1 MFWQLTVVFLNGLTG
16 QLVVCRVGLDI
27 NYVIETVPVPL
38 RRMEDKIVKVGNS
51 QKDKHVWW
59 KLADCRVTKE
69 KLLSFLLLWLL
80 FAS

>member
-1 MFWQLTVVFLNGLTG
+1 MVVFLNGLTG

-51 QKDKHVWW
+51 QKDKHV
-59 KLADCRVTKE
+59 
-69 KLLSFLLLWLL
+69 
-80 FAS
+80 

>member
-1 MFWQLTVVFLNGLTG
+1 MVVFLNGLTG
-16 QLVVCRVGLDI
+16 QLVVCRVGLDT

-51 QKDKHVWW
+51 QKGKHVLW
-59 KLADCRVTKE
+59 KLADCQVTTR
-69 KLLSFLLLWLL
+69 KLLSFSLLWLL